1 MYMDLMAY
9 IRSCIG
15 SFLFSIS
22 TAHLYAVANN
32 KDSKQITPDSTHLSV
47 VAVEDRGG
55 EVGGAAVVLGAD
67 GAVVLGDDLAGGDG
81 VAVGDVAARVEGVP
95 DGEVEAALGRGG
107 GRPGVGD
114 VVRARAVLDVGELV
128 GALEEG
134 AAVARGQD
142 GVRDDGE
149 VVAGERVSWD
159 DCGLL
164 GSEATYEQKVL

>member
-1 MYMDLMAY
+1 MYSL
-9 IRSCIG
+9 
-15 SFLFSIS
+15 IS
-22 TAHLYAVANN
+22 WILSLLSPPIFFFFHAVANN
-32 KDSKQITPDSTHLSV
+32 KDSKQIAPYSKRLSV

-114 VVRARAVLDVGELV
+114 VVRARAVLDVRELV

-134 AAVARGQD
+134 AAVAGGQD

-149 VVAGERVSWD
+149 VVARECVSEIVFG
-159 DCGLL
+159 CCE
-164 GSEATYEQKVL
+164 SKETYEQKVL